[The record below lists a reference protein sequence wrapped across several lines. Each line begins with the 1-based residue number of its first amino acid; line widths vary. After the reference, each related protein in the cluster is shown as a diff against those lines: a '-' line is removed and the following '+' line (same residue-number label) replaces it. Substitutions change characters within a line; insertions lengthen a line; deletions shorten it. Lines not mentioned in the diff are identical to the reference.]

1 MFQKVLRDI
10 KSLKIQGAENIART
24 AVKSLYHIIHHTK
37 ASSAK
42 ELLSELKDA
51 RDKLIFARATEPTL
65 RNALNFVMRNLD
77 KDDII
82 HLISGLDKNI
92 KDALDYFEDAERKI
106 AEIGSKKIKKGMVI
120 FTHCHSSTVMMILAK
135 SKFSRIRFSVHN
147 TETRPRF
154 QGRITAKELSAL
166 GIPVSHY
173 VDSAAR
179 LALKKTDMFL
189 FGADAVQ
196 SDGRVIN
203 KIGTELF
210 LEIAK
215 KYDIPCYSCM
225 VSWKFDP
232 KTVYGIDEPIE
243 NRNPNEVWDKRPKG
257 VTIMNPAF
265 EICEPELITGIIS
278 ELGVFRPEV
287 FVDEVMRSS
296 PWMFG

>member
-10 KSLKIQGAENIART
+10 KSLKIQGAENIARA

-37 ASSAK
+37 ANSAK
-42 ELLSELKDA
+42 RLLLELKDA
-51 RDKLIFARATEPTL
+51 RTKLISARETEPAL
-65 RNALNFVMRNLD
+65 RNALTFVMRNLD
-77 KDDII
+77 KNDII

-92 KDALDYFEDAERKI
+92 KEALDYFEDAEKKI
-106 AEIGSKKIKKGMVI
+106 AEIGSRKLKKNMVV
-120 FTHCHSSTVMMILAK
+120 FTHCHSSTVMLILAK
-135 SKFSRIRFSVHN
+135 GKFDGTKFSVHN

-179 LALKKTDMFL
+179 LALKKTDLFL

-196 SDGRVIN
+196 SDGSVIN

-210 LEIAK
+210 LEIAR

-225 VSWKFDP
+225 ASWKFDP
-232 KTVYGIDEPIE
+232 KTVFGFGEPIE
-243 NRNPNEVWDKRPKG
+243 NRNAKEVWDKKPKG
-257 VTIMNPAF
+257 VTIINPAF

-278 ELGVFRPEV
+278 ELGVFKPEV
-287 FVDEVMRSS
+287 FVDEVMRIY
-296 PWMFG
+296 PWMFK